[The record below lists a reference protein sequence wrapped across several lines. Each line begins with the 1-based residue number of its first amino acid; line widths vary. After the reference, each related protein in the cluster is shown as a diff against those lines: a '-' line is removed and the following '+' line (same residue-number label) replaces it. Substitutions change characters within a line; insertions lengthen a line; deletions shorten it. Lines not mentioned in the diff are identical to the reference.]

1 MERIINYV
9 YNSGLG
15 IFAVGFTLDLIIKS
29 TGQLAEFKTSAEYL
43 WKCGALLI
51 LIQIFY
57 RFIHWKKYERENF
70 AERFDNRFGAR
81 RITLWRQKSD

>member
-9 YNSGLG
+9 YNAGLG
-15 IFAVGFTLDLIIKS
+15 IFAVGFALDLIIKS

-43 WKCGALLI
+43 LKCGALLI

-57 RFIHWKKYERENF
+57 RFIHWKKYERENKSNLILF
-70 AERFDNRFGAR
+70 AILIVIAVIASYLKE
-81 RITLWRQKSD
+81 

>member
-1 MERIINYV
+1 MERIINYI
-9 YNSGLG
+9 YNTGLG
-15 IFAVGFTLDLIIKS
+15 IFAVGFALDLIIKS

-57 RFIHWKKYERENF
+57 RFIHLKMYERENKSNLILF
-70 AERFDNRFGAR
+70 AILIVIA
-81 RITLWRQKSD
+81 IIASYLKK

>member
-9 YNSGLG
+9 YNAGLG
-15 IFAVGFTLDLIIKS
+15 IFAVGFAWDMTIKS
-29 TGQLAEFKTSAEYL
+29 TGKLAEFKTSAEYL

-57 RFIHWKKYERENF
+57 PALYT
-70 AERFDNRFGAR
+70 G
-81 RITLWRQKSD
+81 KSTSAKTSQI